1 MEQVKEPQTKVQMR
15 ELRPHELYRA
25 VDTEQFD
32 FETTADL
39 SDLEQFIGQ
48 PRAVDAM
55 EFGMGIKKDG
65 YNVFALGPAGTGKQ
79 SFVQES
85 FERQA
90 AHESVPSDWLYVNN
104 FEEQHK
110 PWAIKLPAGQ
120 GAAFRRDMEH
130 LVEETRGTLSAAFES
145 EEYQTRRQAAMEVLK
160 QKQNQAFEEL
170 QVRAQERNVTL
181 LRTPA
186 GLAVA
191 PVRNGEVMSP
201 DDVQRL
207 SPEERQRLE
216 HDVEDLQGQMQ
227 AIFRQVPTWQRE
239 VRDRIRELD
248 REVSELAVGG
258 LINDLCDKY
267 AQYQEVVDYLT
278 NVKADVVGNARE
290 LMPQEEDGTP
300 QAAMMQRAQGSE
312 DFGLRRYK
320 VNLLVD
326 NSESKGAPVIYED
339 NPSYQNLIGRVEHL
353 AQMGA
358 LITDF
363 SLIKPGAL
371 HRANGGYLLLD
382 ARKVLTQP
390 YAWEAL
396 KRALQ
401 SNELRVESVGQML
414 SLISTVSLEPEPIPL
429 QVKVALLGD
438 RELYYLLWQLDPDF
452 PELFKVMVDFEET
465 IDRDPTSHRLYA
477 QLIATLARE
486 AELRPFSRGAVAR
499 VIERSA
505 RMVGDAEKLSIT
517 IMPIKDLIRESDY
530 WAGRNGHVT
539 VAADDVDK
547 AIEAQ
552 IHRSD
557 RLRERSQESILRDIM
572 LIDTEGAQVGQV
584 NGLTVMQLGGFA
596 FGRPSRI
603 TASIRMGRGEV
614 VDIEREV
621 ELGGPIHSKGVLIL
635 SGYLGGRYAE
645 EQPLSL
651 SASLVFEQSYG
662 GVEGDSASSA
672 ELYALLSAISEAPI
686 RQSLAV
692 TGSVNQVG
700 QVQPIGGVNEK
711 IEGFFDVCNSRGLTG
726 DQGVLIP
733 IANTKHLMLRRDVV
747 DAVEAGRFHIYPIT
761 TIDQGI
767 SLLTGIPAGER
778 GEDGSYPPDSIN
790 GRVANRLAELAEK
803 QMRFKEQA
811 KEDGRGA

>member
-1 MEQVKEPQTKVQMR
+1 MEQVREPQTREQAR
-15 ELRPHELYRA
+15 ELRANELYRA
-25 VDTEQFD
+25 VDIEQFD

-39 SDLEQFIGQ
+39 SDLDQFIGQ

-55 EFGMGIKKDG
+55 EFGMGIKRDG

-79 SFVQES
+79 SFVTES

-90 AHESVPSDWLYVNN
+90 RHESVPSDWLYVNN
-104 FEEQHK
+104 FDEPHK
-110 PWAIKLPAGQ
+110 PRAIQLPAGQ
-120 GAAFRRDMEH
+120 GIAFRRDMER
-130 LVEETRGTLSAAFES
+130 LVEEIRSTLAAAFES

-160 QKQNQAFEEL
+160 QRQNQAFEEL
-170 QVRAQERNVTL
+170 QTRAQERNVTL

-201 DDVQRL
+201 DEVQRL

-267 AQYQEVVDYLT
+267 AEHQEVVDYLT
-278 NVKADVVGNARE
+278 AVKSDVVNSAHE
-290 LMPQEEDGTP
+290 LMPQDEDSSP
-300 QAAMMQRAQGSE
+300 QAAMMRRAQGSDE
-312 DFGLRRYK
+312 SSLRRYQ

-326 NSESKGAPVIYED
+326 NSDCKGAPVIYED

-363 SLIKPGAL
+363 GLIKPGAL

-429 QVKVALLGD
+429 RAKVALLGD
-438 RELYYLLWQLDPDF
+438 RMLYYLLWQLDPDF
-452 PELFKVMVDFEET
+452 PELFKVMADFEET
-465 IDRDPTSHRLYA
+465 MDRDPSNQRLYA
-477 QLIATLARE
+477 QLLATLARE
-486 AELRPFSRGAVAR
+486 AELRPFSRDAVAR

-517 IMPIKDLIRESDY
+517 IHPIKDLLRESDY
-530 WAGRNGHVT
+530 WAERNGHTT
-539 VAADDVDK
+539 VSAGDVDK

-552 IHRSD
+552 TYRSD

-572 LIDTEGAQVGQV
+572 LIDTEGAKVGQV

-596 FGRPSRI
+596 FGRPTRI

-645 EQPLSL
+645 ERPLSL

-672 ELYALLSAISEAPI
+672 ELYALLSAIAEVPI
-686 RQSLAV
+686 KQTLAI
-692 TGSVNQVG
+692 TGSVNQMG

-711 IEGFFDVCNSRGLTG
+711 IEGFYDVCNSRGLTG

-733 IANTKHLMLRRDVV
+733 IANTKHLMLRHDVV
-747 DAVEAGRFHIYPIT
+747 EAVEAGRFHIYPIE

-767 SLLTGIPAGER
+767 SLLTGVPSGER
-778 GEDGSYPPDSIN
+778 AEDGTYPADSIN
-790 GRVANRLAELAEK
+790 GLVDRRLADLAEK
-803 QMRFKEQA
+803 QASFRELA